1 MPRYRVQNRIT
12 KEAYEVEAPFAQDA
26 CERLGWMIGD
36 CFIELLREGPFS
48 DITEPPQPIPNEPH
62 QKLIDGL
69 TVMALREE
77 MTKTEALAIIERISA
92 QRPGG
97 SENLAEAILIE
108 IRKDY
113 GLDALRSKTEDRY
126 QSMSILELEER
137 LGEISYELRPVMLPF
152 RSFGDYQREQKLG
165 LEAGYIED
173 ELQRR
178 S

>member
-1 MPRYRVQNRIT
+1 MTEQT
-12 KEAYEVEAPFAQDA
+12 FAP
-26 CERLGWMIGD
+26 
-36 CFIELLREGPFS
+36 
-48 DITEPPQPIPNEPH
+48 EPH
-62 QKLIDGL
+62 QQLIDGL

-77 MTKTEALAIIERISA
+77 ITKTEALAIIERISA

-97 SENLAEAILIE
+97 SEDFAEAILIE

-113 GLDALRSKTEDRY
+113 GLDPLPSKTEDRY
-126 QSMSILELEER
+126 QSMSSLELEER
-137 LGEISYELRPVMLPF
+137 LGEINYELRPVVIPF

-165 LEAGYIED
+165 LETGYIED